1 MAGLLT
7 LAEFNLNE
15 LPFASIAIPFL
26 GVLLITIGMMMGIR
40 GKRRRA
46 SARGSARD
54 RVDELRQKQAVRGD
68 LEQLMAE
75 VEQLA
80 KRFGTQLDAK
90 TMHMERLLDE
100 ADRKIA
106 ELKQLEQTRQH
117 AMMLQASAPAHYTP
131 PPSPSPEPPALA
143 PAEHNPP
150 PVAHPPAPSP
160 DEALKRSVCALADRG
175 VDTVE
180 IAKQLNEHVGKV
192 ELILA
197 LRKA

>member
-1 MAGLLT
+1 MTCVLSYTLT
-7 LAEFNLNE
+7 PAFNFQEMSPALN
-15 LPFASIAIPFL
+15 IAVPLL

-46 SARGSARD
+46 NARGSARD
-54 RVDELRQKQAVRGD
+54 RVDELRQRQAVRGD
-68 LEQLMAE
+68 LDQLMTE

-90 TMHMERLLDE
+90 TMQMERLLDE

-106 ELKQLEQTRQH
+106 ELKQLEQARRE
-117 AMMLQASAPAHYTP
+117 AMSLQSPQASYLKPQAPETH
-131 PPSPSPEPPALA
+131 PPSHVPHPPS
-143 PAEHNPP
+143 
-150 PVAHPPAPSP
+150 PAPSP
-160 DEALKRSVCALADRG
+160 DDALKRSVCALADRG
-175 VDTVE
+175 VDPVE
-180 IAKQLNEHVGKV
+180 IANQLNEHVGKV

>member
-1 MAGLLT
+1 MIRVLSYTLT
-7 LAEFNLNE
+7 QAFDLKELSPTLN
-15 LPFASIAIPFL
+15 IAVPLL
-26 GVLLITIGMMMGIR
+26 GVLLITVGMLMGIR
-40 GKRRRA
+40 SKRRRA
-46 SARGSARD
+46 GARSSARE

-68 LEQLMAE
+68 LEQLMTE

-90 TMHMERLLDE
+90 MMQMERLIDE

-106 ELKQLEQTRQH
+106 ELKQLEQARRA
-117 AMMLQASAPAHYTP
+117 AMSLQVSEPTSF
-131 PPSPSPEPPALA
+131 SPLPTANPQPPA
-143 PAEHNPP
+143 PNP
-150 PVAHPPAPSP
+150 PPAPSP

-175 VDTVE
+175 VDPVE
-180 IAKQLNEHVGKV
+180 IANQLNEHVGKV